1 MVEGGQAML
10 ALYAP
15 IAIFA
20 IMATG
25 FAIAPLFIAAII
37 RPKNPNSIKL
47 STYECGM
54 ETIGT
59 SWIQYYVSFYVYAL
73 VFVVFDVETVFLYP
87 WAVAY
92 GQLGIFALGEM
103 LIFVGILV
111 VGLLY
116 ALKKQALRWW

>member
-1 MVEGGQAML
+1 MVL

-15 IAIFA
+15 VAIFTFMA
-20 IMATG
+20 IG
-25 FAIAPLFIAAII
+25 FAIAPMMIAKLVA
-37 RPKNPNSIKL
+37 PHHPDPIKL

-92 GQLGIFALGEM
+92 NKLGLFALGEM
-103 LIFVGILV
+103 LVFIGTLV

-116 ALKKQALRWW
+116 ALKKDALRWW

>member
-1 MVEGGQAML
+1 ML

-15 IAIFA
+15 VAIFTL
-20 IMATG
+20 MAAG
-25 FAIAPLFIAAII
+25 FALAPMAISAFL
-37 RPKNPNSIKL
+37 RPSNPNPIKM

-59 SWIQYYVSFYVYAL
+59 SWIQYYVSFYVYSL

-92 GQLGIFALGEM
+92 GKLGVFALGEM
-103 LIFVGILV
+103 LIFIGILV
-111 VGLLY
+111 IGLLY

>member
-1 MVEGGQAML
+1 ML

-15 IAIFA
+15 VAIFTL
-20 IMATG
+20 MAAG
-25 FAIAPLFIAAII
+25 FALAPMAISRFL
-37 RPKNPNSIKL
+37 RPKHPDPIKL

-92 GQLGIFALGEM
+92 GKLGLFALGEM
-103 LIFVGILV
+103 LVFVGVLV
-111 VGLLY
+111 IGLLY
-116 ALKKQALRWW
+116 AVKKDALRWW